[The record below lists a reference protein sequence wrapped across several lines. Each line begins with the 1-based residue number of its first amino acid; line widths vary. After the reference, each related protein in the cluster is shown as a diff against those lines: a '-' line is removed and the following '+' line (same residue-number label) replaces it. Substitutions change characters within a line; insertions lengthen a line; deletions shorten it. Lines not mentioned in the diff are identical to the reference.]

1 MKNKIYY
8 VTSKQWEFVYNNM
21 NKENLLYFE
30 IDGKDIQ
37 TLHAFIDAMIETFQ
51 LPDEH
56 RYRFPE
62 PERINGTNWL
72 AFLDRMR
79 DLLWFD
85 DFTAPK
91 PICFVIKNFSQFML
105 KDEGKKGQTT
115 NPEYMTEKEYI
126 IFVFEEYIL
135 PFWEEEV
142 EYVRLEGKKRVFN
155 MYCVD

>member
-8 VTSKQWEFVYNNM
+8 ITSKQWEFVYNNM
-21 NKENLLYFE
+21 NKDNLLYFE

-37 TLHAFIDAMIETFQ
+37 TLHAFIDTMIETFR

-62 PERINGTNWL
+62 PERINGTNWP

-79 DLLWFD
+79 ELSWFHW
-85 DFTAPK
+85 TA

-115 NPEYMTEKEYI
+115 DPEHMTEKEYI
-126 IFVFEEYIL
+126 IWTFEEYIL

-142 EYVRLEGKKRVFN
+142 EYVVVEGEKREFN
-155 MYCVD
+155 VYCVD